1 MKSSRTP
8 KASKGQAMFLV
19 ILALPVIVGVL
30 TLVMDVGNLYFNQV
44 SMQVAI
50 DSGVLSGALYLPS
63 YPSQAVS
70 VAEDYAERNGIKASE
85 IVSCTVSS
93 DNKTVL
99 MTTSR
104 TLPCFFC
111 AVLGEGTAHA
121 DAAPGPETSSGSGTG
136 IRTSASALIVPI
148 RAATG
153 VVPLGVDYRTDLSFG
168 NVVQLKQGQVG
179 AGNWAP
185 MALGGNGASNYSTN
199 IQTGYPGKVSVGDTL
214 DTEPG
219 NVVGPTRS
227 GFQYRLSM
235 GQNQF
240 STGTFQNHDLNDPRE
255 MLVPIVDFSNIN
267 GKSQVPMKGF
277 AMMWIVSIDGQGTI
291 TCYFIQQ
298 SVPNAQ
304 PDPTG
309 TASTGATTPILK

>member
-1 MKSSRTP
+1 MKSSRKP

-85 IVSCTVSS
+85 IVSCTVSP

-121 DAAPGPETSSGSGTG
+121 DAAPGPETSSSTG

-153 VVPLGVDYRTDLSFG
+153 MVPLGVDYRTNLNFG

-179 AGNWAP
+179 AGNWSP
-185 MALGGNGASNYSTN
+185 LALGGSGGDNYRSNIEN
-199 IQTGYPGKVSVGDTL
+199 GYPGKLSVGDSIQ
-214 DTEPG
+214 TETG
-219 NVVGPTRS
+219 NVVGPTNQ
-227 GFQYRLSM
+227 GFQYRISM

-240 STGTFQNHDLNDPRE
+240 STGTFQNHDLNDPRV
-255 MLVPIVDFSNIN
+255 MLIPIVDFSNIN
-267 GKSQVPMKGF
+267 GSSQVPMKGF
-277 AMMWIVSIDGQGTI
+277 AMMWIVSIDGQGTV

>member
-1 MKSSRTP
+1 MKLSQQQ
-8 KASKGQAMFLV
+8 KASKGQALFIV

-30 TLVMDVGNLYFNQV
+30 TLVMDVGNLYYNQT
-44 SMQVAI
+44 SMQVAV

-63 YPSQAVS
+63 YPSQAIS

-85 IVSCTVSS
+85 IISCTVSA

-99 MTTSR
+99 MTTGR
-104 TLPCFFC
+104 NLPCFFC

-121 DAAPGPETSSGSGTG
+121 DAVPSTETTSGPGLKVG
-136 IRTSASALIVPI
+136 ASALIVPI
-148 RAATG
+148 KAASG
-153 VVPLGVDYRTDLSFG
+153 VVPIGLNFGTDLNFG

-179 AGNWAP
+179 PGNWAP
-185 MALGGNGASNYSTN
+185 LALGGTGASNYSTN
-199 IQTGYPGKVSVGDTL
+199 VQNGYPGKVSVGDSI

-219 NVVGPTRS
+219 NVVGPTRQS
-227 GFQYRLSM
+227 FQNRISM

-240 STGTFQNHDLNDPRE
+240 STGTFQNHDLNDPRV
-255 MLVPIVDFSNIN
+255 MLIPIVDFSNIN
-267 GKSQVPMKGF
+267 GRSQVPMKGF
-277 AMMWIVSIDGQGTI
+277 AMMWIVSMDGQGTI

-304 PDPTG
+304 PDPTSS
-309 TASTGATTPILK
+309 ASSGASTPILK

>member
-1 MKSSRTP
+1 
-8 KASKGQAMFLV
+8 MFIV

-30 TLVMDVGNLYFNQV
+30 TLVMDVGNLYYNQV
-44 SMQVAI
+44 SMQVAA

-70 VAEDYAERNGIKASE
+70 VAKDYAQRNGLKASE
-85 IVSCTVSS
+85 IVSCTVSA

-99 MTTSR
+99 MSTSR

-121 DAAPGPETSSGSGTG
+121 DSVPGPETSSGTG
-136 IRTSASALIVPI
+136 VTASASALIVPI

-153 VVPLGVDYRTDLSFG
+153 VVPLGLDYRTDLNFG

-179 AGNWAP
+179 AGNWSP
-185 MALGGNGASNYSTN
+185 LALGGTGGSNYSSN
-199 IQTGYPGKVSVGDTL
+199 IQNGYPGKVSVGDMI

-219 NVVGPTRS
+219 NVVGPTS
-227 GFQYRLSM
+227 QGFQYRISM

-240 STGTFQNHDLNDPRE
+240 STGTFQNHDLNDPRV
-255 MLVPIVDFSNIN
+255 MLIPIVDFSNIN
-267 GKSQVPMKGF
+267 GRAQVPMKGF

-309 TASTGATTPILK
+309 SASSGATTPILK

>member
-1 MKSSRTP
+1 
-8 KASKGQAMFLV
+8 MFIV
-19 ILALPVIVGVL
+19 ILALPALVGVL

-63 YPSQAVS
+63 YPSHAVS

-85 IVSCTVSS
+85 IVSCTVSP
-93 DNKTVL
+93 DNKTVQ

-104 TLPCFFC
+104 NLPCFFC

-121 DAAPGPETSSGSGTG
+121 QSAPGENASPGTGVRTSS
-136 IRTSASALIVPI
+136 SAYIVPI

-153 VVPLGVDYRTDLSFG
+153 VVPIGIDYRTNLNFG

-179 AGNWAP
+179 AGNCAP
-185 MALGGNGASNYSTN
+185 LALGGNGASNYSTN
-199 IQTGYPGKVSVGDTL
+199 IQNGYPGKVTVGDML

-219 NVVGPTRS
+219 NVVGPTS
-227 GFQYRLSM
+227 SAFQYRLSM

-240 STGTFQNHDLNDPRE
+240 STGTFQNHDLNDPRV
-255 MLVPIVDFSNIN
+255 MLILIVDFSNIN
-267 GKSQVPMKGF
+267 GRSQVPTKGF
-277 AMMWIVSIDGQGTI
+277 AMMWIVSIDIQGTI

-298 SVPNAQ
+298 SGPMRSPIQPVRQAAAQ
-304 PDPTG
+304 EPRY
-309 TASTGATTPILK
+309 

>member
-1 MKSSRTP
+1 MKSSRKP

-70 VAEDYAERNGIKASE
+70 VAEDYAERNGVKASE
-85 IVSCTVSS
+85 IVSCTVSP

-121 DAAPGPETSSGSGTG
+121 DAAPGPETSSSTG

-153 VVPLGVDYRTDLSFG
+153 MVPLGVDYRTNLNFG

-179 AGNWAP
+179 AGNWSP
-185 MALGGNGASNYSTN
+185 LALGGSGGDNYRSNIEN
-199 IQTGYPGKVSVGDTL
+199 GYPGKLSVGDSIQ
-214 DTEPG
+214 TETG
-219 NVVGPTRS
+219 NVVGPTNQ
-227 GFQYRLSM
+227 GFQYRISM

-240 STGTFQNHDLNDPRE
+240 STGTFQNHDLNDPRV
-255 MLVPIVDFSNIN
+255 MLIPIVDFSNIN
-267 GKSQVPMKGF
+267 GSSQVPMKGF

>member
-1 MKSSRTP
+1 MKSLRKR
-8 KASKGQAMFLV
+8 KASKGQAMFIV

-30 TLVMDVGNLYFNQV
+30 ALVMDVGNLYYNQV
-44 SMQVAI
+44 SMQVAV

-70 VAEDYAERNGIKASE
+70 VAEDYAERNGIKAGE

-93 DNKTVL
+93 DHKTVL

-104 TLPCFFC
+104 YLPCFFC

-121 DAAPGPETSSGSGTG
+121 QTAPGPETSSGTG
-136 IRTSASALIVPI
+136 VKASASALIVPI

-153 VVPLGVDYRTDLSFG
+153 VVPLGVDYRTDLNFG
-168 NVVQLKQGQVG
+168 SVVQLKQGQVG
-179 AGNWAP
+179 AGNWSP
-185 MALGGNGASNYSTN
+185 LALGGDGASNYKTN
-199 IQTGYPGKVSVGDTL
+199 IENGYPGKVSVGDAI

-219 NVVGPTRS
+219 NVVGPTNQA
-227 GFQYRLSM
+227 FQYRISM

-240 STGTFQNHDLNDPRE
+240 STGTFQNHDLNDPQV
-255 MLVPIVDFSNIN
+255 MLIPVVDFSNIN
-267 GKSQVPMKGF
+267 GRSQVPMKGF
-277 AMMWIVSIDGQGTI
+277 AMMWIVSVDGQGTI
-291 TCYFIQQ
+291 TCYFIEQ

-309 TASTGATTPILK
+309 SASTGATTPILK

>member
-1 MKSSRTP
+1 
-8 KASKGQAMFLV
+8 MFIV
-19 ILALPVIVGVL
+19 ILALPALVGVL

-70 VAEDYAERNGIKASE
+70 VAENYAERNGIKASE
-85 IVSCTVSS
+85 IVSCTVSP

-99 MTTSR
+99 MTSSR
-104 TLPCFFC
+104 NLPCLFC

-121 DAAPGPETSSGSGTG
+121 QSAPGENTSAGTG
-136 IRTSASALIVPI
+136 VRTSASAFIVPI

-153 VVPLGVDYRTDLSFG
+153 LVPIGIDYRTDLNFG
-168 NVVQLKQGQVG
+168 NPVQLKQGQVG

-185 MALGGNGASNYSTN
+185 LALGGNGASNYSTN
-199 IQTGYPGKVSVGDTL
+199 IQSGYPGKVSVGNML

-219 NVVGPTRS
+219 NVVGPTTS
-227 GFQYRLSM
+227 AFQYRLSM

-240 STGTFQNHDLNDPRE
+240 STGTFQNHDLNDPRV
-255 MLVPIVDFSNIN
+255 MLIPIVDFSNIN

-277 AMMWIVSIDGQGTI
+277 AMMWIVSIDNQGTI
-291 TCYFIQQ
+291 NCYFIQQ

-304 PDPTG
+304 PDRTG
-309 TASTGATTPILK
+309 SASTGATTPILK

>member
-121 DAAPGPETSSGSGTG
+121 DRPGSGDKF
-136 IRTSASALIVPI
+136 RFRNWHQDQRE
-148 RAATG
+148 RANRPDKG
-153 VVPLGVDYRTDLSFG
+153 CDRS
-168 NVVQLKQGQVG
+168 G
-179 AGNWAP
+179 A
-185 MALGGNGASNYSTN
+185 
-199 IQTGYPGKVSVGDTL
+199 
-214 DTEPG
+214 
-219 NVVGPTRS
+219 TRS
-227 GFQYRLSM
+227 
-235 GQNQF
+235 
-240 STGTFQNHDLNDPRE
+240 
-255 MLVPIVDFSNIN
+255 
-267 GKSQVPMKGF
+267 
-277 AMMWIVSIDGQGTI
+277 
-291 TCYFIQQ
+291 
-298 SVPNAQ
+298 
-304 PDPTG
+304 
-309 TASTGATTPILK
+309 

>member
-1 MKSSRTP
+1 MKSLRKRKT
-8 KASKGQAMFLV
+8 SKGQAMFLV

-30 TLVMDVGNLYFNQV
+30 TIVMDIGNLYYNQV
-44 SMQVAI
+44 SMQVAV

-70 VAEDYAERNGIKASE
+70 VAEDYAERNGIKAGE

-93 DNKTVL
+93 DHKTVL

-104 TLPCFFC
+104 YLPCFFC

-121 DAAPGPETSSGSGTG
+121 QTAPGPATSSGTG
-136 IRTSASALIVPI
+136 VKVNASALIVPI
-148 RAATG
+148 KAATG
-153 VVPLGVDYRTDLSFG
+153 VVPLGVDYRTNLNFG

-179 AGNWAP
+179 AGNWDP
-185 MALGGNGASNYSTN
+185 LALGGTGASNYKTN
-199 IQTGYPGKVSVGDTL
+199 IENGYPGKVSVSDVS

-219 NVVGPTRS
+219 NVVGPTNEA
-227 GFQYRLSM
+227 FQYRISM

-240 STGTFQNHDLNDPRE
+240 STGTFNNHDLNDPRV
-255 MLVPIVDFSNIN
+255 MLIPVVDFSNIN
-267 GKSQVPMKGF
+267 GRSQIPVKRF
-277 AMMWIVSIDGQGTI
+277 AMMWIVSVDGQGTI
-291 TCYFIQQ
+291 TCYFIEQ
-298 SVPNAQ
+298 SVPNAE

-309 TASTGATTPILK
+309 SASTGATTPILK